1 MKRRTK
7 NLVGIE
13 VIRALAIIAI
23 IIYHMNIRLLPG
35 GFMGVDLFFVLSG
48 YLTMTSL
55 GNSYKRDGGINFTQ
69 FIYKKIKKLV
79 PALFTMIFVVLI
91 FLVLFNK
98 PLLET
103 SNTDAISGMTFT
115 SNIWFIIK
123 KLDYFDSF
131 SVSPFKH
138 LWYLGVQ
145 AQMYIV
151 LAILVKFL
159 GVSSGKKKVDNLLI
173 TLSALAALSL
183 LAHILMFRI
192 DNINRIYYG
201 TDTRAFEFLLG
212 AIGARLIPYE
222 KLTQRKSPKERM
234 ILNGIGFLSLAIFI
248 YMAFNISEYSLWLY
262 QGGFFLIALLALAM
276 IASIGGLGSIIGR
289 LLGKK
294 PLLFIGKI
302 SYGLYLWHFPIV
314 VLSKTANEAGSPN
327 LLFSIL
333 RVIVFSVLAILSYNF
348 VEQPIESKGFREFFI
363 GIGNSIKNLGSKT
376 KLTVR
381 VAAMVMASLF
391 VMGLF
396 GIAFP
401 YTSSAF
407 IYTSKD
413 IEIAES
419 YTTSGSRQPKGE
431 KPEAEQPVEQP
442 KDKEP
447 ETEEPQSEQPK
458 DKEPETEQPQAEQ
471 PAEQPKDKEPETE
484 QPQAE
489 QPKDKETE
497 TEQPQAQQP
506 GRKIKY
512 NTLVVIGDSLA
523 VNVGP
528 AIKEQFDNTYV
539 DAKVS
544 RQLYKSAGV
553 AEQYAGYD
561 SENTAIIFLLG
572 TNGYF
577 TEGHIDNLIK
587 SFKKSDIYFVNT
599 KMPNDWETQVNETL
613 ASYTSKNPQTTL
625 IDWHSLAKSHPE
637 YLAKDKTHLMSS
649 GIDAMINIIFNALS
663 NK

>member
-407 IYTSKD
+407 IDTSKD

-458 DKEPETEQPQAEQ
+458 DKEP
-471 PAEQPKDKEPETE
+471 
-484 QPQAE
+484 
-489 QPKDKETE
+489 E